1 MRDTPPWT
9 HRRRRRMTRR
19 ALLRAAARAG
29 LGTAGLALVGCGG
42 DDDDTPDEPPDQAD
56 DEPTPDDQTSPDQ
69 LGSPDDDTTI
79 PAAGADTPPAARV
92 PQPGGIAQLFAVTDE
107 IDRFDPHRSRFRT
120 TQRILSLLYS
130 RLLRPDSVSQ
140 GTLEPDLAAIPEMP
154 DDTTYIFTIRPQAV
168 FWDGAPANGRAV
180 DADDVRLNVERQ
192 LAGLTD
198 AGEPDLRFYR
208 QSLYSRANPPTVNDN
223 RIITFTTSQPDATYL
238 ASVHAAP
245 WSFIVSREGLE
256 EFAPRWDSPGN
267 DLMIELAAGSGP
279 YLPRDFIGPDI
290 SLARSTNWWQDD
302 GAFLDGVIFR
312 RPDNNAIATDYDR
325 GVLDAVD
332 FPFPT
337 DGINAITEA
346 RPDDL
351 PFEYPIDTPVQLSFV
366 ISAELDSPFSDP
378 RLGTALSLAIDRF
391 ALIDRLYAGDARLS
405 GPLPWYLQ
413 GWALP
418 EDDLLTRPGYRTD
431 KDQDLPEI
439 NALLDALG
447 GGDGVGE
454 VPIVVADLFEGF
466 FPGAAQALRGMVERN
481 AGLALDPSFRSY
493 ADITQQLRDGT
504 LPAFFG
510 WGPAPLQADPT
521 DGWRRSVHSDGDEN
535 FGRYA
540 NPDADALIEE
550 MGVTFDR
557 EARQGLAQQV
567 QDLLLTTGFWVQN
580 VANGIQLGLVKPY
593 FHQDPRALDFAWAG
607 HHLAHAWIDTNDETY
622 PTDRELPPIP
632 LATEDAPEAQPLP
645 PPPPPAP
652 QDPGG

>member
-1 MRDTPPWT
+1 MS
-9 HRRRRRMTRR
+9 
-19 ALLRAAARAG
+19 A
-29 LGTAGLALVGCGG
+29 
-42 DDDDTPDEPPDQAD
+42 
-56 DEPTPDDQTSPDQ
+56 S
-69 LGSPDDDTTI
+69 
-79 PAAGADTPPAARV
+79 
-92 PQPGGIAQLFAVTDE
+92 
-107 IDRFDPHRSRFRT
+107 
-120 TQRILSLLYS
+120 
-130 RLLRPDSVSQ
+130 
-140 GTLEPDLAAIPEMP
+140 
-154 DDTTYIFTIRPQAV
+154 
-168 FWDGAPANGRAV
+168 
-180 DADDVRLNVERQ
+180 NVERQ
-192 LAGLTD
+192 RAGLTD
-198 AGEPDLRFYR
+198 VGEPDLRFYR
-208 QSLYSRANPPTVNDN
+208 QSLYNRANPPTVNGN

-267 DLMIELAAGSGP
+267 DLMIKLAAGSGP
-279 YLPRDFIGPDI
+279 LPPPATSSAPTSPSPAPPIGGKTTAP
-290 SLARSTNWWQDD
+290 SST
-302 GAFLDGVIFR
+302 ASSSAV
-312 RPDNNAIATDYDR
+312 PTTTPSPPTTTR

-332 FPFPT
+332 FPLLSN
-337 DGINAITEA
+337 DINAIAEA
-346 RPDDL
+346 RPDDT

-447 GGDGVGE
+447 GADGVGE
-454 VPIVVADLFEGF
+454 VPIIVADLFEGF

-521 DGWRRSVHSDGDEN
+521 DGWRRSAHSDGDEN

-540 NPDADALIEE
+540 NPDVDALIEE
-550 MGVTFDR
+550 MGATFER

-567 QDLLLTTGFWVQN
+567 QDLLLTTGFWIQN
-580 VANGIQLGLVKPY
+580 VANGIQLGLAKPY

-607 HHLAHAWIDTNDETY
+607 HHLANAWIDISDDTY
-622 PTDRELPPIP
+622 PADRELPPVS
-632 LATEDAPEAQPLP
+632 LDAEAAPEDQTLPPPTP
-645 PPPPPAP
+645 PPPPP
-652 QDPGG
+652 DGGG